1 MQRFFGLVEGMQLER
16 ITQSQWKSLNLVW
29 VLFFVA
35 AGALNIYVAYN
46 FSEATWVNFKVFG
59 LMAITFVFMVA
70 QTLWIA
76 NQLGGE
82 SSSD

>member
-1 MQRFFGLVEGMQLER
+1 MSLER
-16 ITQSQWKSLNLVW
+16 ISRQQWIKLNVAW
-29 VLFFVA
+29 VAFFIG

-59 LMAITFVFMVA
+59 LMAITFVFMLA

-76 NQLGGE
+76 NLIGGE
-82 SSSD
+82 SEND